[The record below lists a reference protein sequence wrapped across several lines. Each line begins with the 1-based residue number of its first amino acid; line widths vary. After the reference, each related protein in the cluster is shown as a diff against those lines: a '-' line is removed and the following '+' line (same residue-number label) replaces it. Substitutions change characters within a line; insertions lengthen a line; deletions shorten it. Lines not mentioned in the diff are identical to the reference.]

1 MNIGSFI
8 KNNLSTILTITGVA
22 TGAGAIIVATKETH
36 KYEKAIESYNESIP
50 ADTKK
55 SEVAL
60 NKLWI
65 GIKEYKFTLLL
76 GALSIGQIAYAHKIS
91 LDRIA
96 SAGGIATMYK
106 AQYDRLKEATDKI
119 LSDKEKQKVVEE
131 KAKQM
136 INADTDNSVPVRE
149 AAFSRTSE
157 ESSRVKTFVLEFL
170 STDKAP
176 FKFHAT
182 MHEIDMACR
191 QISSILR
198 NDDKITLS
206 EIVAELNLGY
216 ISSGLGDCYIES
228 GTVGLSGTYRDNF
241 EFKMS
246 PIYNDQTDETWY
258 YLELPCSIKTDF

>member
-1 MNIGSFI
+1 MSVGSFV
-8 KNNLSTILTITGVA
+8 KSNLSTILTFTGLV
-22 TGAGAIIVATKETH
+22 TGGFTIFAAIKETP
-36 KYEKAIESYNESIP
+36 KYEKAIKTYNESIP
-50 ADTKK
+50 EDTKK

-65 GIKEYKFTLLL
+65 GIKEYKFTFLL
-76 GALSIGQIAYAHKIS
+76 GALSVGQIAYAHKIS

-136 INADTDNSVPVRE
+136 INADANDSVPVRE

-206 EIVAELNLGY
+206 EIVGELNLGY

-228 GTVGLSGTYRDNF
+228 GTPGLSGTYRDNF

>member
-1 MNIGSFI
+1 MNIGSFV
-8 KNNLSTILTITGVA
+8 KSNLSTILTFTGLA
-22 TGAGAIIVATKETH
+22 TGAGVVIAAIKETP
-36 KYEKAIESYNESIP
+36 KYEKAIKVYNESIP
-50 ADTKK
+50 EDAKK
-55 SEVAL
+55 SEVVL

-65 GIKEYKFTLLL
+65 GIREYKFTLLL
-76 GALSIGQIAYAHKIS
+76 GALSVGQIAYAHKIS

-106 AQYDRLKEATDKI
+106 AQYDRLKETTDKI

-136 INADTDNSVPVRE
+136 INADASNPAPVRE

-170 STDKAP
+170 STDKSP

-198 NDDKITLS
+198 NDDKVTLS
-206 EIVAELNLGY
+206 EIVGELNLGY

-228 GTVGLSGTYRDNF
+228 GTPGLSGTYRDNF

-246 PIYNDQTDETWY
+246 PIYNDQNDETWY
-258 YLELPCSIKTDF
+258 YLELPCAIKTDF